1 MKRKIIV
8 RELMLTAEVARLLR
22 MPPSTLRNW
31 RDNGRLNPEC
41 VIDIGGRSHK
51 RLKLSKL
58 LEHHSE
64 WFEGIKMELVE

>member
-22 MPPSTLRNW
+22 ISPSTLRNW
-31 RDNGRLNPEC
+31 RNNGRLRPEC
-41 VIDIGGRSHK
+41 VIDMGPHAHK

-64 WFEGIKMELVE
+64 WFEGITMEVVE

>member
-8 RELMLTAEVARLLR
+8 RELMLTAEVARLLGIS
-22 MPPSTLRNW
+22 PSTLRNW

-41 VIDIGGRSHK
+41 VIDIGGHAHK

-64 WFEGIKMELVE
+64 WFEGIKMEVVE